1 MKKLLISWLMV
12 LCAAPAF
19 AVEFTNGD
27 FKANIF
33 GLLLADGFYTYSS
46 DTFQSVA
53 PEFGSMAF
61 AGTSNFGVTMSY
73 QNVSGTIEA
82 GLFDPV
88 RKFYLKYN
96 VGGKDDHYVLVG
108 RDNNLAFYY
117 LGQMSNDTQ
126 GLIDYGTMAIRR
138 KMQLR
143 YGIKGFELAVI
154 IPYINFGVA
163 DDKAYTDTLTYGDA
177 TTGGSINSRDYM
189 INALPRVEAAYTFK
203 GPNHNMKVYA
213 SYAAY
218 VYQNEKASATI
229 DSFDKV
235 AHNFSVGFGGKIDI
249 GKSFLHLTG
258 YFGQNLYL
266 SSSIGGY
273 FADSKFLNPVSLTSN
288 ANGLYSIDVKDI
300 YSAGGG
306 IGYGYNGLDGK
317 LVTQIGVGYS
327 ANFANHYSKTDQNIG
342 AYINL
347 QYFINDWFSILP
359 EVVFLKN
366 IAGPGDISGQKEGYS
381 ITAGLM
387 AILAF

>member
-1 MKKLLISWLMV
+1 MRKFLLSMV
-12 LCAAPAF
+12 MALCAVPVF
-19 AVEFTNGD
+19 AVEFAAGD
-27 FKANIF
+27 FKANIY

-61 AGTSNFGVTMSY
+61 YGTSNIGVTMSY
-73 QNVSGTIEA
+73 QNVSGTFEA

-88 RKFYLKYN
+88 RKFYLTYKI
-96 VGGKDDHYVLVG
+96 GGKDDHYVLVG
-108 RDNNLAFYY
+108 RDNNLAYYY
-117 LGQMSNDTQ
+117 LGQLSNDTQ

-138 KMQLR
+138 KLQLR
-143 YGIKGFELAVI
+143 YGINGFELAII

-163 DDKAYTDTLTYGDA
+163 DDNAYVSTLSYGNGA
-177 TTGGSINSRDYM
+177 GSINARDYM
-189 INALPRVEAAYTFK
+189 INSLPRVEAAYNFR
-203 GPNHNMKVYA
+203 GENHNIKVYA

-218 VYQNEKASATI
+218 VYQNETASAVL

-235 AHNFSVGFGGKIDI
+235 AHNFSVGFGGKINA
-249 GKSFLHLTG
+249 GNSFIHLTG

-273 FADSKFLNPVSLTSN
+273 FADSQFLNPVSLKAN
-288 ANGLYSIDVKDI
+288 ANGLYGIDIKNI

-306 IGYGYNGLDGK
+306 IGYGYNALDGK
-317 LVTQIGVGYS
+317 LVPQVGVGYS
-327 ANFANHYSKTDQNIG
+327 ANFADHYAETDQNVG
-342 AYINL
+342 AYVNL

-366 IAGPGDISGQKEGYS
+366 ISGQTKGYS
-381 ITAGLM
+381 ITAGMM

>member
-1 MKKLLISWLMV
+1 MRKLILSWLMA
-12 LCAAPAF
+12 LCAVPVF
-19 AVEFTNGD
+19 AVEFTSGD
-27 FKANIF
+27 FKANIY

-61 AGTSNFGVTMSY
+61 FGTSNLGVKMSY
-73 QNVSGTIEA
+73 QNVSGTFEA

-88 RKFYLKYN
+88 RKFYITYN
-96 VGGKDDHYVLVG
+96 IGGKDDHYVLIG
-108 RDNNLAFYY
+108 RDNNLAYYY

-126 GLIDYGTMAIRR
+126 GLIDYGNMSIRR

-154 IPYINFGVA
+154 IPQIGFGVA
-163 DDKAYTDTLTYGDA
+163 DDKAYTDTLSYGDA
-177 TTGGSINSRDYM
+177 TTGGSISSRDYM
-189 INALPRVEAAYTFK
+189 INSLPRVEAAYTFK
-203 GPNHNMKVYA
+203 GPNHNMKIFA

-218 VYQNEKASATI
+218 AYKNETASATI

-273 FADSKFLNPVSLTSN
+273 FANASFLNPVSLVSN
-288 ANGLYSIDVKDI
+288 TNGKYDIDVKNI

-317 LVTQIGVGYS
+317 LITQVGVGYS
-327 ANFANHYSKTDQNIG
+327 ANFADHYAETDQNIG
-342 AYINL
+342 AYVNL

-366 IAGPGDISGQKEGYS
+366 IAGQTKGYS
-381 ITAGLM
+381 ITAGAM
-387 AILAF
+387 AVLAF

>member
-1 MKKLLISWLMV
+1 MKKLFISWMMV
-12 LCAAPAF
+12 LCAVPAF
-19 AVEFTNGD
+19 AVEFTSGD
-27 FKANIF
+27 FKANVF

-61 AGTSNFGVTMSY
+61 VGTSNFGVTMSY

-96 VGGKDDHYVLVG
+96 IGGKDDHYVLAG
-108 RDNNLAFYY
+108 RDNNLAYYY

-126 GLIDYGTMAIRR
+126 GLIDYGNMSIRR

-154 IPYINFGVA
+154 IPQIGFGVA
-163 DDKAYTDTLTYGDA
+163 DDKAYTDEFEY
-177 TTGGSINSRDYM
+177 NSNKVKLSDYM
-189 INALPRVEAAYTFK
+189 INSIPRVEAAYTFK

-218 VYQNEKASATI
+218 VYQNDTAKTDL
-229 DSFDKV
+229 DSFNKT
-235 AHNFSVGFGGKIDI
+235 AHNFSVGFGGKIDM

-273 FADSKFLNPVSLTSN
+273 FADGSFLNPVSLVKNT
-288 ANGLYSIDVKDI
+288 NGKYNLEINDI

-317 LVTQIGVGYS
+317 LVTQVGVGYS
-327 ANFANHYSKTDQNIG
+327 ANFADHFAETDQNIG
-342 AYINL
+342 AYANL
-347 QYFINDWFSILP
+347 QYFINDWFSVLP

-366 IAGPGDISGQKEGYS
+366 IAGQTKGYS